1 MSQTP
6 TMLTNQKEMIMVYKK
21 RISPLVEFRD
31 VSTLAYLWHKCY
43 KMGIEDTIKNGNIHY
58 CLNWVADRREDKTF
72 ARLADD
78 NEYFFEKWSALLL
91 SWSYDIPKTH
101 WKRIKTIFGYITS
114 NKIYMSVVY
123 DIAMVFY
130 LYGIEDYCNRAN
142 SKEASLFFSKEL
154 SLWNEQ
160 KNVISKID
168 KVLLIAEK
176 ARWYCLNQDLTERKY
191 HQFARMLDIACHKFK
206 NKQYM

>member
-1 MSQTP
+1 MFS
-6 TMLTNQKEMIMVYKK
+6 
-21 RISPLVEFRD
+21 
-31 VSTLAYLWHKCY
+31 
-43 KMGIEDTIKNGNIHY
+43 
-58 CLNWVADRREDKTF
+58 
-72 ARLADD
+72 
-78 NEYFFEKWSALLL
+78 
-91 SWSYDIPKTH
+91 
-101 WKRIKTIFGYITS
+101 
-114 NKIYMSVVY
+114 
-123 DIAMVFY
+123 
-130 LYGIEDYCNRAN
+130 LYGIEDYVIVPIQRRH
-142 SKEASLFFSKEL
+142 LVFSKEL